1 MKWSNWCTTVVENPH
16 LRHTFRDTHF
26 RSWLRHTSCHRLY
39 WHSQVKL
46 YSYIMLYTLFNED
59 SESGD
64 NGRPPGS
71 ILRSFNNDLPHT
83 LDFFSLR
90 DNYGYTK
97 KGVFRGGK
105 IAHFHQ
111 LHLWRFQGKSH
122 VALASLDAIEA
133 DADTHR
139 SVQVEIFLNA
149 TPWIIDVHEDWCRY
163 SCRNINIR
171 SVFEITDARI
181 KIGSANWDGNAG
193 GGTGSGAGRGTGSGA
208 GRGTGSGAGR
218 GTGRGTGSGAGRGTG
233 SGAGRG
239 TGSAAGRGTGRG
251 TGSGAGRGTG
261 SGAGSGAGRGT
272 GSGAGRGT
280 GSAAGSSAGSDDG
293 SGPGTIR
300 MVGFVATVATPPTPA
315 WMCCR
320 AMVLWLAHFRAQLK
334 KDLLLIQGLFI
345 FELTIHALCMW
356 HQYWQ
361 HRQEG
366 RQVNHQG
373 CTLVLWEH
381 MENGSNVRSLSAESL
396 SQNRWFEME
405 ALIWEKNGNWWWSK
419 SKGKV
424 SST

>member
-1 MKWSNWCTTVVENPH
+1 
-16 LRHTFRDTHF
+16 
-26 RSWLRHTSCHRLY
+26 
-39 WHSQVKL
+39 
-46 YSYIMLYTLFNED
+46 MLDTLFNED
-59 SESGD
+59 SELGK

-83 LDFFSLR
+83 LDFFSLS
-90 DNYGYTK
+90 DKYGHTK
-97 KGVFRGGK
+97 KGAFRGGN

-133 DADTHR
+133 DGDTHR
-139 SVQVEIFLNA
+139 SVQVEIINA

-171 SVFEITDARI
+171 SVLEITDARI
-181 KIGSANWDGNAG
+181 KIGSANWDCNAG

-233 SGAGRG
+233 RG
-239 TGSAAGRGTGRG
+239 T
-251 TGSGAGRGTG
+251 
-261 SGAGSGAGRGT
+261 GSGAGRGT

-280 GSAAGSSAGSDDG
+280 GSAAGSSTGSDDG

-320 AMVLWLAHFRAQLK
+320 AMVL
-334 KDLLLIQGLFI
+334 
-345 FELTIHALCMW
+345 
-356 HQYWQ
+356 
-361 HRQEG
+361 
-366 RQVNHQG
+366 
-373 CTLVLWEH
+373 
-381 MENGSNVRSLSAESL
+381 
-396 SQNRWFEME
+396 
-405 ALIWEKNGNWWWSK
+405 
-419 SKGKV
+419 
-424 SST
+424 

>member
-1 MKWSNWCTTVVENPH
+1 
-16 LRHTFRDTHF
+16 
-26 RSWLRHTSCHRLY
+26 
-39 WHSQVKL
+39 
-46 YSYIMLYTLFNED
+46 MLYTLFNED
-59 SESGD
+59 SECGD

-71 ILRSFNNDLPHT
+71 ILCSFNNDLPHT

-97 KGVFRGGK
+97 KGELRGGN

-133 DADTHR
+133 DGDTHR
-139 SVQVEIFLNA
+139 SVQVEIINA

-171 SVFEITDARI
+171 SVLEITDARI

-208 GRGTGSGAGR
+208 GRGTG
-218 GTGRGTGSGAGRGTG
+218 
-233 SGAGRG
+233 
-239 TGSAAGRGTGRG
+239 
-251 TGSGAGRGTG
+251 
-261 SGAGSGAGRGT
+261 RGT

-280 GSAAGSSAGSDDG
+280 GSAAGSSTGSAAGRGTGSAAG

-320 AMVLWLAHFRAQLK
+320 AMVL
-334 KDLLLIQGLFI
+334 
-345 FELTIHALCMW
+345 
-356 HQYWQ
+356 
-361 HRQEG
+361 
-366 RQVNHQG
+366 
-373 CTLVLWEH
+373 
-381 MENGSNVRSLSAESL
+381 
-396 SQNRWFEME
+396 
-405 ALIWEKNGNWWWSK
+405 
-419 SKGKV
+419 
-424 SST
+424 

>member
-1 MKWSNWCTTVVENPH
+1 MTWSNWCTTVVENPH

-39 WHSQVKL
+39 WHTQVML

-59 SESGD
+59 SECGD
-64 NGRPPGS
+64 NGRPAGS
-71 ILRSFNNDLPHT
+71 TLRSFNNDLPHT
-83 LDFFSLR
+83 LDFFSQR

-97 KGVFRGGK
+97 KGVFRGGN
-105 IAHFHQ
+105 IAQFHH

-122 VALASLDAIEA
+122 VAFASLEAIEG

-139 SVQVEIFLNA
+139 FSVGIFFNA
-149 TPWIIDVHEDWCRY
+149 TPCIIGVHEDWCRY
-163 SCRNINIR
+163 SCRNLNIR
-171 SVFEITDARI
+171 FVCEITPAHI

-193 GGTGSGAGRGTGSGA
+193 GGAGSGAGSSTGSGAGRGTGSAA
-208 GRGTGSGAGR
+208 GS
-218 GTGRGTGSGAGRGTG
+218 STG

-239 TGSAAGRGTGRG
+239 TGSAAGRGTG
-251 TGSGAGRGTG
+251 SA
-261 SGAGSGAGRGT
+261 
-272 GSGAGRGT
+272 AGRGT
-280 GSAAGSSAGSDDG
+280 GSAAA

-334 KDLLLIQGLFI
+334 KDLLLIQQLFI

-396 SQNRWFEME
+396 SQNGWFDPGTKLRKKWKLM
-405 ALIWEKNGNWWWSK
+405 
-419 SKGKV
+419 V
-424 SST
+424 SQK